1 MTPETFEKM
10 QAIYRKYH
18 LTMRQAMQVQW
29 IILSVAQ
36 GKKVMFVAPRQA
48 GQATVYRASKEI
60 IELLNFDIKKLH
72 AKSTN

>member
-29 IILSVAQ
+29 IILSVVQ
-36 GKKVMFVAPRQA
+36 GKKVLYVAPRKA
-48 GQATVYRASKEI
+48 GQTTVYRASKEI
-60 IELLNFDIKKLH
+60 IELLNFDIKKLKTH
-72 AKSTN
+72 DTR